1 MGYIKKDMIFIFI
14 GLVLITLLLYGFKN
28 KVFEGFDVTAEDVS
42 LQYNPILLNLF
53 YIGFSQF
60 YSDDSNTYNI
70 NHTFSALKKDVYV
83 APTDLYIACDF
94 TENINKAD
102 MLTCDQI
109 NMFNIST
116 TFIQTRDA
124 VTLKGHNCN
133 QQYVTILN
141 QDYFFA
147 CKTINFNDCV
157 LDTTVLPVQNLINI
171 TMNKINTYNSLS
183 TQTQYIL
190 TFKNTVMNKFV
201 FCRPMIIYI
210 PPWGLFRV
218 IYQSKALN
226 NDTSLQNNCMCFYNS
241 NSKLNTILVEFIQPV
256 THNYKSQNPIDNF
269 SISPVPTTSITV
281 PTAINEQNDVAL
293 FYLDFDFLPSVYTSS
308 STLTTCG
315 SFLLHLSSKNY
326 ANPISKAAKTIN
338 FKLCD
343 FTDSTILS
351 YLNIYLNLNDNPALC
366 INSQCIS
373 GNNTGNY
380 FPTKTEFDMTRI
392 FDKYDIFL
400 SFCKKHITIVI
411 FTLTGTVNNHFS
423 KRIETNLT
431 VQTDNTTM
439 DNEYIALSSQFELR
453 PLHGT
458 KNFMSYYCIPN
469 FERIGSSL
477 GYNI

>member
-14 GLVLITLLLYGFKN
+14 GLVLITLLLYGFKT

-190 TFKNTVMNKFV
+190 TFKNTVMNKF
-201 FCRPMIIYI
+201 
-210 PPWGLFRV
+210 
-218 IYQSKALN
+218 
-226 NDTSLQNNCMCFYNS
+226 
-241 NSKLNTILVEFIQPV
+241 
-256 THNYKSQNPIDNF
+256 
-269 SISPVPTTSITV
+269 
-281 PTAINEQNDVAL
+281 
-293 FYLDFDFLPSVYTSS
+293 
-308 STLTTCG
+308 
-315 SFLLHLSSKNY
+315 
-326 ANPISKAAKTIN
+326 
-338 FKLCD
+338 
-343 FTDSTILS
+343 
-351 YLNIYLNLNDNPALC
+351 
-366 INSQCIS
+366 
-373 GNNTGNY
+373 
-380 FPTKTEFDMTRI
+380 
-392 FDKYDIFL
+392 
-400 SFCKKHITIVI
+400 
-411 FTLTGTVNNHFS
+411 
-423 KRIETNLT
+423 
-431 VQTDNTTM
+431 
-439 DNEYIALSSQFELR
+439 
-453 PLHGT
+453 
-458 KNFMSYYCIPN
+458 
-469 FERIGSSL
+469 
-477 GYNI
+477 